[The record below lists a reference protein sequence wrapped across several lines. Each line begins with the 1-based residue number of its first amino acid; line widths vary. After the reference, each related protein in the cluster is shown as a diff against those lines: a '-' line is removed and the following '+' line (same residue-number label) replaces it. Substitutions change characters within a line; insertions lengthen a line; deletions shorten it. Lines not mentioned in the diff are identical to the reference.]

1 MHAHGINKNQFSIKI
16 GVDRSTIT
24 RIFNGERGW
33 SLDVLYNIAREF
45 GLSLDYLVTGKQD
58 DELEKYKAV
67 CKTLRDNILAL
78 EKINKELLEIV

>member
-1 MHAHGINKNQFSIKI
+1 MQRFGVSKYGLAQRININ
-16 GVDRSTIT
+16 RSALT
-24 RIFNGERGW
+24 RIFNDKQNW
-33 SLDVLYNIAREF
+33 TLDILYNISIEF
-45 GLSLDYLVTGKQD
+45 NVSLDYLVTGKQD